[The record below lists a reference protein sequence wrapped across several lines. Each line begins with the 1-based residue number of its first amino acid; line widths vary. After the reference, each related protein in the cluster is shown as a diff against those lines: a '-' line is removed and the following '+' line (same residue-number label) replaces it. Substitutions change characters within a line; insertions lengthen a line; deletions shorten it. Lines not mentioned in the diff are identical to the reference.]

1 MFKTDTLWFEIAV
14 VSIIFALGNILLGQ
28 FEERTP
34 KLRRLGKYI
43 LFLVVIC
50 SVSVYF
56 GRATAMLLLSLFIFP
71 LLYIHGY
78 YLPKKKGINGW
89 TGEPKSKYYEFR
101 NWDKDI
107 FSDKNQ

>member
-1 MFKTDTLWFEIAV
+1 MWTTDSLWFEIAI
-14 VSIIFALGNILLGQ
+14 VSIIFAIGNMLMGH

-34 KLRRLGKYI
+34 KIRRVGKY
-43 LFLVVIC
+43 LLMLVIVCGI
-50 SVSVYF
+50 SVLF
-56 GRATAMLLLSLFIFP
+56 GRPVAMITLAAFLLAM
-71 LLYIHGY
+71 LYIHGY

-107 FSDKNQ
+107 FSK

>member
-1 MFKTDTLWFEIAV
+1 MWTTDSLWFEIAI
-14 VSIIFALGNILLGQ
+14 VSMIFAIGNMVMGH

-34 KLRRLGKYI
+34 KIRRVGKYF
-43 LFLVVIC
+43 LMLVVIC
-50 SVSVYF
+50 GISVLF
-56 GRATAMLLLSLFIFP
+56 GRLAAMLTLAAFFLP

-101 NWDKDI
+101 KWDKDI
-107 FSDKNQ
+107 FSK